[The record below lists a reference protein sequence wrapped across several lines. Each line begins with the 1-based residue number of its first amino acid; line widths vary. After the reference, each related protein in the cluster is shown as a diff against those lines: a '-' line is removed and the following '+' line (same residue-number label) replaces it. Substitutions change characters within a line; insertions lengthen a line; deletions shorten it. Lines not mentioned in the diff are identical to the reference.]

1 MKLNYSLDDL
11 RYFCII
17 AALGSFKKASESLD
31 IPLSTLS
38 RRIRKLEDD
47 LQLRLLDRNAHRVTL
62 THVGSEY
69 YERYRLLFVEAN
81 HIELALSQEKNKAKG
96 VIRITAPIYLGKQ
109 ILGAIFCDFLLAYPE
124 IQLDLRFSNSLVD
137 IEEQGIDVA
146 FRVRNSTIENWV
158 ARQLKL
164 TRNILC
170 CNVGAA
176 SDEIKHPEQLKAL
189 PKVTCVGL
197 VPWALENRL
206 TGEQWRYLPTHF
218 IRLDVDEVKM
228 MIEAVKAG
236 LGISYIPDYVALPMI
251 ERGELKRVL
260 ADWEGE
266 VQAISM
272 LYRDRR
278 NIPLRVRLLI
288 EYVLKRFKHC

>member
-109 ILGAIFCDFLLAYPE
+109 ILGAIFCDFLLAT
-124 IQLDLRFSNSLVD
+124 QFSIVEFLTLNATS
-137 IEEQGIDVA
+137 IPCSSI
-146 FRVRNSTIENWV
+146 ST
-158 ARQLKL
+158 
-164 TRNILC
+164 
-170 CNVGAA
+170 
-176 SDEIKHPEQLKAL
+176 
-189 PKVTCVGL
+189 
-197 VPWALENRL
+197 RL
-206 TGEQWRYLPTHF
+206 FE
-218 IRLDVDEVKM
+218 
-228 MIEAVKAG
+228 
-236 LGISYIPDYVALPMI
+236 
-251 ERGELKRVL
+251 KRK
-260 ADWEGE
+260 
-266 VQAISM
+266 S
-272 LYRDRR
+272 
-278 NIPLRVRLLI
+278 N
-288 EYVLKRFKHC
+288 